1 MFVQII
7 EGRTS
12 DAEGLTRQGER
23 WQDEV
28 GPGAI
33 GYLGVTAGV
42 TADGHAITIVRFADE
57 KSARANSER
66 PEQGAWWSEMAKY
79 YDGDPSFT
87 ESTDVQEFLGGGS
100 NDAGFVQIMK
110 SSGVDRDRVAALDAQ
125 FEKLAGMRPDLM
137 GSFRVWTGPD
147 ACIEANYFTSEAEAR
162 AGESQEM
169 PPEVQEMMAEF
180 QDVMQANIEF
190 LDLTNPQIH

>member
-125 FEKLAGMRPDLM
+125 FEKLAGMRPD
-137 GSFRVWTGPD
+137 FRAHSGCGPD
-147 ACIEANYFTSEAEAR
+147 RTHASRPTTSPAR
-162 AGESQEM
+162 PRLALVS
-169 PPEVQEMMAEF
+169 PRRCRPRCRR
-180 QDVMQANIEF
+180 
-190 LDLTNPQIH
+190 